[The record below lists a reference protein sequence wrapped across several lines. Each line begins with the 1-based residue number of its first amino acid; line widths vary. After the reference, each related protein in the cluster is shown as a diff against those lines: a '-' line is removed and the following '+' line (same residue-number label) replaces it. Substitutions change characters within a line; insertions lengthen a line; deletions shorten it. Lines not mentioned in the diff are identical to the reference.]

1 MQRTMKRIGALI
13 LALAML
19 VTFMPTLGL
28 TEYAHA
34 DEAEEIGKAKDA
46 LVDASPLTPVQWN
59 ADYTV
64 KKDTNIITMAQA
76 IVDEASEGVEVTEVM
91 TADTTA
97 SRAIAEDGTI
107 TYGNSAVEC
116 TVYIFLETESEDDMA
131 TVRVSVPKNVT
142 PKSIY
147 MQEFADEISDDFL
160 NNNPSAD
167 EVTSNLKISTGDT
180 YYCITVDWTIPENAS
195 AYLSKSGSTGITV
208 KRPSFQDGDFSC
220 TVTATVKWTDT
231 YGYAEYMG
239 YVGDDPEDI
248 TLEFPITIKAFTEE
262 EAQAAEEEL
271 IEALNNLGD
280 IKNYFDG
287 NVTDLDAVDQDLSL
301 PYKGGSGFT
310 STWTSSDPEVV
321 EIKTYRAYPKRDE
334 IGGENKTARLTITI
348 SKNGASK
355 SKSFVVTVVPMTQ
368 EELDD
373 ENEYLDKV
381 ANALSFDNIKGE
393 NINPAK
399 IVSNLVMTNAY
410 RGYYDKETGEVTWGK
425 NSGNTGAKIE
435 WATSNSV
442 VIKTYGT
449 ITRPSGTEDA
459 DVVMTAT
466 ISSQRYSGLTTPRK
480 VEIPVTVLAT
490 ETLVDLN
497 EPPELAG
504 DASGS
509 DFVEATEEYV
519 KDVTGLFTDLNT
531 GDVLT
536 YKASV
541 DGGDYADLTDG
552 IFKQTWSETG
562 THTIKFKAND
572 GKADSGE
579 YTLSLQVLDS
589 GQAEE
594 AAELQAYKQNKCTAL
609 ENYKDPADYRRA
621 QQVTLANAITEGKN
635 AINAATDRDGVDDAY
650 EDAIDEIDMIPTSRD
665 YAIIDLWEAIDEASE
680 FADSMEIGTAAGK
693 YPAAAKE
700 ALLSAIQTAQDVYE
714 SDTASYNDVLQAK
727 VDLDAAVATAKDSAN
742 AISVSVNILGQD
754 KVNAYT
760 KALYPVT
767 VKSDSAAKY
776 GYTKPAEFKHQV
788 TVLDAIVVLHH
799 EMYGNAFD
807 SAPQDY
813 FVMSGPTVTKIFGKS
828 TINLGYYVNYEYP
841 IYGDGSTDSAGN
853 PLGSVAYDTVI
864 TSGDQVN
871 VWIYGTA
878 RYKDRLLYFD
888 KNSYSMTT
896 DGTLDVTLYGRQAG
910 IVGSGEQKVIEGGV
924 VIATDAEGNEIATA
938 TTDAS
943 GKATLSITTEGEFYL
958 TAKTIP
964 VDPVTND
971 DHFVAPY
978 AKVQV
983 TDTLAE
989 AKRAAESELTK
1000 LEEDSK
1006 DKVKDPE
1013 ALSALIAKAK
1023 EDINKATDGA
1033 AVQKI
1038 VDDTKAAV
1046 AAMIKEKED
1055 ADKDEKE
1062 YSEAAAA
1069 ATAELDKVDISKYN
1083 EADKAAVQKLIDDA
1097 RKEIADAKTASA
1109 VKAAMDKFN
1118 EAMKAYDTAE
1128 VIQSLIDDAVAEI
1141 DKTIVPTE
1149 YVKKDQAA
1157 VEQLIADAKAAL
1169 AKAGSRAEIN
1179 MIMLKLKEDIAKC
1192 KTQAEADKEAR
1203 AAAKKLKVKG
1213 LKVKSAKRRFTVSW
1227 KKTKG
1232 ASGYQ
1237 VQYKLKKAKKFK
1249 TLKSLT
1255 KTKVKSKKLKKG
1267 KVYSFK
1273 VRTYK
1278 KVAGKKVYGK
1288 WTKVKSVKCR

>member
-34 DEAEEIGKAKDA
+34 EAESKAEQMQECINEITEELPDQNDSLDNVTKSLRMRRSHSWGYTTNTWVIPEEAKDYLKTSGDIGSVTRPSLETGDISFVLKVA
-46 LVDASPLTPVQWN
+46 VKWVDSYGM
-59 ADYTV
+59 ADYY
-64 KKDTNIITMAQA
+64 
-76 IVDEASEGVEVTEVM
+76 EW
-91 TADTTA
+91 
-97 SRAIAEDGTI
+97 ED
-107 TYGNSAVEC
+107 
-116 TVYIFLETESEDDMA
+116 
-131 TVRVSVPKNVT
+131 
-142 PKSIY
+142 
-147 MQEFADEISDDFL
+147 
-160 NNNPSAD
+160 
-167 EVTSNLKISTGDT
+167 
-180 YYCITVDWTIPENAS
+180 
-195 AYLSKSGSTGITV
+195 
-208 KRPSFQDGDFSC
+208 
-220 TVTATVKWTDT
+220 
-231 YGYAEYMG
+231 
-239 YVGDDPEDI
+239 DDPEDV

-262 EAQAAEEEL
+262 EVQQAQEDL
-271 IEALNNLGD
+271 INAFNGLGPV
-280 IKNYFDG
+280 KNYFDG
-287 NVTDLDAVDQDLSL
+287 AITDLNAVDQDIIL
-301 PYKGGSGFT
+301 PSVSGFT
-310 STWTSSDPEVV
+310 NTWTSSDPDIVRV
-321 EIKTYRAYPKRDE
+321 NGYRGYSQRDE
-334 IGGENKTARLTITI
+334 IGGENRTARLTLTL
-348 SKNGASK
+348 SKNGVSK
-355 SKSFVVTVVPMTQ
+355 SQSIVVTVVPMTQ
-368 EELDD
+368 KELDA
-373 ENEYLDKV
+373 ETAYLDAV
-381 ANALSFDNIKGE
+381 ENDLSFDTIK
-393 NINPAK
+393 NDNLNPNK
-399 IVSNLVMTNAY
+399 VTTNLQPVY
-410 RGYYDKETGEVTWGK
+410 RGYYDAETGQVTYK
-425 NSGNTGAKIE
+425 TSNSGNDGVAIT
-435 WATSNSV
+435 WQYSSNVSSGRV
-442 VIKTYGT
+442 
-449 ITRPSGTEDA
+449 TRPTGTEDKN
-459 DVVMTAT
+459 VTCTAT
-466 ISSQRYSGLTTPRK
+466 ITSQRYKDLLAPRT
-480 VEIPVTVLAT
+480 VVINITVLAT

-1038 VDDTKAAV
+1038 VDDTKVAV
-1046 AAMIKEKED
+1046 ADMIKEKED

-1097 RKEIADAKTASA
+1097 KKEIADAKTASA

-1141 DKTIVPTE
+1141 DKTIVPSE

-1169 AKAGSRAEIN
+1169 AKAESRAEIN
-1179 MIMLKLKEDIAKC
+1179 TIMLKLKEDIAKC
-1192 KTQAEADKEAR
+1192 KTQAEADKEAK